1 MPDRTGDDPELM
13 SNTAFDLFG
22 QKVLVIVGKGGTG
35 RTTVSRVLAELSTRA
50 GKKTAVIAG
59 TTGTHYLSKNDPLL
73 TFNSL
78 EPGEVLISY
87 LNEHGLGQLGKRLS
101 STGLASIIS
110 TAIPG
115 IADLL
120 VLAKIKQM
128 ERSDAADLI
137 IFDAPASGHF
147 LRLIATPKGLA
158 DIAAAG
164 PLQKQSKEVLEMLED
179 PKRLGVAFVTIAE
192 ETPVKET
199 IETMEQLKERSG
211 IVPCAIF
218 VNSILPALKEQGWES
233 PASKLREGSP
243 AYLAAQYTTART
255 KAQKQYRDM
264 VSEAFGL
271 EAIEIPLVPTI
282 ELSEDDISHLADVLA
297 TKVRIES

>member
-1 MPDRTGDDPELM
+1 MGPKVQRH
-13 SNTAFDLFG
+13 AVFDLFG
-22 QKVLVIVGKGGTG
+22 QRVLVIVGKGGTG
-35 RTTVSRVLAELSTRA
+35 RTTVARILADIGTRA
-50 GKKTAVIAG
+50 GKRVAVIAG
-59 TTGTHYLSKNDPLL
+59 TSGTYYLAKEDPLL
-73 TFNSL
+73 SFSSL

-87 LNEHGLGQLGKRLS
+87 LNEHGLGQLGRRLS

-128 ERSDAADLI
+128 EKSQAADLI

-164 PLQKQSKEVLEMLED
+164 PLKKQSREVLEMLAD

-192 ETPVKET
+192 ETPVKES
-199 IETMEQLKERSG
+199 IETMGQLKRSSG
-211 IVPCAIF
+211 IEPRALF
-218 VNSILPALKEQGWES
+218 LNSMLPSLHENDGDIDLSGVDPSS
-233 PASKLREGSP
+233 PVYRAARYTAARTAFQTRFEG
-243 AYLAAQYTTART
+243 LAA
-255 KAQKQYRDM
+255 KAF
-264 VSEAFGL
+264 SLAP
-271 EAIEIPLVPTI
+271 IEIPLVPTV
-282 ELSEDDISHLADVLA
+282 ELKESDVAYLADIVLSQIKA
-297 TKVRIES
+297 KP

>member
-1 MPDRTGDDPELM
+1 M
-13 SNTAFDLFG
+13 FG

-35 RTTVSRVLAELSTRA
+35 RTTVARILAELGTRS
-50 GKKTAVIAG
+50 GRKILVIAG
-59 TTGTHYLSKNDPLL
+59 TSGTHFSDHENPLL
-73 TFNSL
+73 SFSSL

-87 LNEHGLGQLGKRLS
+87 LNDHGLGQLGKRLS
-101 STGLASIIS
+101 STGIASIIS

-164 PLQKQSKEVLEMLED
+164 PLQKQSRDVLDMLAD
-179 PKRLGVAFVTIAE
+179 PKRLGVALVTTAE
-192 ETPVKET
+192 ETPVKES
-199 IETMEQLKERSG
+199 IETMEKLSAQSG
-211 IVPCAIF
+211 IKARALF
-218 VNSILPALKEQGWES
+218 VNSVLPSQIDDSAM
-233 PASKLREGSP
+233 ASAANTDTPSHR
-243 AYLAAQYTTART
+243 AAQYTNAR
-255 KAQKQYRDM
+255 AQSQRKFDQLAA
-264 VSEAFGL
+264 EKLGL
-271 EAIEIPLVPTI
+271 RPLEIPLVPTV
-282 ELSEDDISHLADVLA
+282 ELGDSDIIYLADVI
-297 TKVRIES
+297 KSRIRVRL